1 MAGISNST
9 RDLRDAGT
17 VSPHR
22 CREQMDLEQQQ
33 QIFRFRQVVKD
44 SCQPCQ
50 SWSAHQTKLLQPLK
64 PTRQPL
70 AVQMLNPKKE
80 KHQKHSASFIKDAV
94 TPSVPCLRITST
106 LWLCSNILSSRPVT
120 ILPRYRI
127 SQWLMTLMTSYW
139 EFMKTQQSSLM
150 PHKPHRCHR

>member
-17 VSPHR
+17 VSPHW

-33 QIFRFRQVVKD
+33 QIFRFRQVVKGLV
-44 SCQPCQ
+44 
-50 SWSAHQTKLLQPLK
+50 SAMPVKLIQPLK

-106 LWLCSNILSSRPVT
+106 L
-120 ILPRYRI
+120 
-127 SQWLMTLMTSYW
+127 
-139 EFMKTQQSSLM
+139 
-150 PHKPHRCHR
+150 